1 MTQFTALFKRNTK
14 LFFKDKGLF
23 FTSLITPLILLVLYA
38 VFLKKVYTD
47 SFLMVVEQIP
57 GLVLADSLIEGLVGG
72 QLLSALLSVCCVTVA
87 FCSNLLMVQDK
98 SSGVYKDLTVAPVR
112 SGTLSLAYYL
122 ACAFS
127 TFIVCIVALAAGLV
141 YLYFTGWYMTV
152 TDILVMI
159 ADVAIMVLF
168 GTSLSSLVICRLT
181 TQGQASAVGSIVSS
195 VYGFICGAY
204 MPISSFP
211 EGLQKVLGFLPGT
224 YGTSLLRNH
233 CLTGVFREMEKN
245 QDVPEAVVTELITA
259 FRDMV
264 DANLYV
270 LDTRVEIPVMYGVI
284 GGASALF
291 VLGYILLCRFE
302 KKK

>member
-1 MTQFTALFKRNTK
+1 MTQFSALFKRNTK

-38 VFLKKVYTD
+38 VFLGKVYKD
-47 SFLMVVEQIP
+47 SFQMAIP
-57 GLVLADSLIEGLVGG
+57 EGFAIEDSLMNGLVGG
-72 QLLSALLSVCCVTVA
+72 QLLSSLLAVCCVTVA

-98 SSGVYKDLTVAPVR
+98 TSGAYKDLTVSPVK

-122 ACAFS
+122 SCAFS
-127 TFIVCIVALAAGLV
+127 TFVVCFVALVAGLL
-141 YLYFTGWYMTV
+141 YLYVTGWYMNTSH
-152 TDILVMI
+152 ILVLVG
-159 ADVAIMVLF
+159 DVVLMVLF

-233 CLTGVFREMEKN
+233 CLDGVFDEMKR
-245 QDVPEAVVTELITA
+245 QSLPDELITG
-259 FRDMV
+259 FKDTV
-264 DANLYV
+264 DCNLYV
-270 LDTRVEIPVMYGVI
+270 FDTRVEVSTMYAVLLGVT
-284 GGASALF
+284 ALL
-291 VLGYILLCRFE
+291 VIAYILLCRFQ

>member
-1 MTQFTALFKRNTK
+1 MTQFSALFKRDTK

-38 VFLKKVYTD
+38 VFLGKVYKD
-47 SFLMVVEQIP
+47 SFQMAIP
-57 GLVLADSLIEGLVGG
+57 EGFAIEDSLMNGLVGG
-72 QLLSALLSVCCVTVA
+72 QLLSSLLAVCCVTVA

-98 SSGVYKDLTVAPVR
+98 TSGAYKDLTVSPVK

-122 ACAFS
+122 SCAFS
-127 TFIVCIVALAAGLV
+127 TFVVCFVALVAGLL
-141 YLYFTGWYMTV
+141 YLYVTGWYMNTSH
-152 TDILVMI
+152 ILVLMG
-159 ADVAIMVLF
+159 DVVLMVLF

-233 CLTGVFREMEKN
+233 CLDGVFDEMKR
-245 QDVPEAVVTELITA
+245 QSLPDELITG
-259 FRDMV
+259 FKDTV
-264 DANLYV
+264 DCNLYV
-270 LDTRVEIPVMYGVI
+270 FDTRVEVSTMYAVLLGVT
-284 GGASALF
+284 ALL
-291 VLGYILLCRFE
+291 VIAYILLCRFQ

>member
-1 MTQFTALFKRNTK
+1 MTQFSALFKRNTK

-38 VFLKKVYTD
+38 VFLGKVYKD
-47 SFLMVVEQIP
+47 SFQMAIPEGISIEDGLMN
-57 GLVLADSLIEGLVGG
+57 GLVGG
-72 QLLSALLSVCCVTVA
+72 QLLSSLLAVCCVTVA

-98 SSGVYKDLTVAPVR
+98 SSGAYKDLTVSPVK

-122 ACAFS
+122 SCAFS
-127 TFIVCIVALAAGLV
+127 TFVVCFVALVAGLL
-141 YLYFTGWYMTV
+141 YLYVTGWYMNASH
-152 TDILVMI
+152 ILVLV
-159 ADVAIMVLF
+159 ADVLIMVLF
-168 GTSLSSLVICRLT
+168 GTSLSSVVICKLT

-233 CLTGVFREMEKN
+233 CLDGVFDEMKR
-245 QDVPEAVVTELITA
+245 QSLPEELITG
-259 FRDMV
+259 FKDVV
-264 DANLYV
+264 DCNLYV
-270 LDTRVEIPVMYGVI
+270 FDTRVEVSAMYAVLLGVT
-284 GGASALF
+284 ALL
-291 VLGYILLCRFE
+291 VLGYILMCRFQ